1 LINKT
6 INKQGNIMKRIIIVG
21 LVSALM
27 VGSTSLALAD
37 SNSDPY
43 RPAVVPAKP
52 SSDSFK
58 LGMNFDLSDPSG
70 IALGLTTRL
79 PYLPWFKLGL
89 DATYTLAPG
98 IRGNLLIDPIKFP
111 VAPVANLDFGHQFGF
126 KVPGVSNSPTID
138 FDYVDLQG
146 GLAFGSRD
154 GFRFLLL
161 AGMSHLS
168 GTAHNFQGVISSSS
182 STQGLTIADP
192 NFSGWVPDAKLG
204 VEFLF

>member
-1 LINKT
+1 MML
-6 INKQGNIMKRIIIVG
+6 GV
-21 LVSALM
+21 VSALM
-27 VGSTSLALAD
+27 VGSGAAMADTS
-37 SNSDPY
+37 SDPY
-43 RPAVVPAKP
+43 HP
-52 SSDSFK
+52 SVEPVKASSNTFK
-58 LGMNFDLSDPSG
+58 LGMNFDLSVPSG
-70 IALGLTTRL
+70 VSLGLTSRL
-79 PYLPWFKLGL
+79 PYLPWFKLDL
-89 DATYTLAPG
+89 DVTTTLAPG
-98 IRGNLLIDPIKFP
+98 LRGSLLLDPIKFP
-111 VAPVANLDFGHQFGF
+111 VAPVANLDLGHQFGF

-168 GTAHNFQGVISSSS
+168 GTAHNFQGVLPASS